1 MDAPAAAA
9 PASAIEYKRSGPCVG
24 IVYDER
30 MLLHS
35 VHSGAV
41 AGGASSGESESGES
55 GGESG
60 SSGGSAAVNAS
71 GVTVPRSNTT
81 ASTGGTTPV
90 TLRAAADDESS
101 PGDHDADDAASIDSE
116 FPYGHPECPQRIVS
130 IFEAIKNA
138 GLLKSC
144 RLVQAEPIS
153 YDLIATVHDA
163 EYIRHMKE
171 NDGRDRDELEEE
183 LEDNKCTFGTEFHEH
198 DPGDWN
204 GGSVYVCECCAWSC
218 ASGQCAVSACRSHQT
233 PVTTAATTNGWQ
245 TFSRRSRGGGFR
257 IAYCVVV
264 VVVVRALKLRV
275 ARWWWWW
282 WVRASPAG
290 T

>member
-9 PASAIEYKRSGPCVG
+9 EAAIEYKRSGPCVG

-35 VHSGAV
+35 VHSGAGS
-41 AGGASSGESESGES
+41 GGASSS
-55 GGESG
+55 GG
-60 SSGGSAAVNAS
+60 GGGRGGGGDDSDSAAVNVSGAS
-71 GVTVPRSNTT
+71 AARNDT
-81 ASTGGTTPV
+81 AAATGATTPV
-90 TLRAAADDESS
+90 AQHDAAALDESS
-101 PGDHDADDAASIDSE
+101 PGADPDDADDAASVDSE

-138 GLLKSC
+138 GLLKEC

-171 NDGRDRDELEEE
+171 NDGRDRDELEKE

-204 GGSVYVCECCAWSC
+204 GGSVCVSERERDAW
-218 ASGQCAVSACRSHQT
+218 R
-233 PVTTAATTNGWQ
+233 
-245 TFSRRSRGGGFR
+245 SRRIRFVCR
-257 IAYCVVV
+257 
-264 VVVVRALKLRV
+264 
-275 ARWWWWW
+275 
-282 WVRASPAG
+282 PQ
-290 T
+290 